1 MAQQKDELSLT
12 GFLKDFDRYSWS
24 SLRSDLMSGLAVAM
38 LTVPQAVAY
47 AIVAGLPIACGFL
60 AFIYSA
66 LAASLFCS
74 SRHLIVG
81 PSNAIAILIQAG
93 LSQIF
98 FTYYRDVTGPEREWI
113 AVQIVTQLGLLI
125 GVIQVLAAFFKLGRL
140 THFVSHSVI
149 VGYISGVA
157 LALTIGQLFL
167 LLGLPDAPATV
178 SSLFEKSAYIFTHI
192 HFIHWPTAIVG
203 FTCLFIIWILQKI
216 DSRLPSGVVML
227 AFMGIAFYLID
238 FFFTSGNFPL
248 LEWPAL
254 ASMIENIPMV
264 GITNGDG
271 VVPNWDLPFFNAG
284 IMNSLLPMAFAIAL
298 LGVMEAT
305 STSKS
310 IAANSGQRLST
321 NQEIFGLGIGN
332 MLSSFIGAMPV
343 SGSPLRS
350 VVNYQYGAQTRLSAV
365 FNAFFIM
372 VIVLVFGF
380 LLVHLPLAAMAAL
393 LIASAKNMVNFKQFL
408 LCMKATRSDN
418 FVLIITLLSC
428 LFFSLDIA
436 FYIGVVMSITLYLK
450 KAAIP
455 QVHEFTVDDKGVLH
469 SVEEGQPHESRKI
482 RLIKIEGELFFG
494 AADVFQ
500 STLKSI
506 AEDDTTT
513 RVIILQLKNA
523 RDIDATGCLA
533 IQQLYDYLRNS
544 GRHLIAC
551 GLTIQTWDVLSDA
564 GLVEMIGKS
573 NLHIFDEKHPLL
585 SMQKAFVRANELI
598 NTPIHQVDASLEAEV
613 LVSDKL
619 EEVVKL

>member
-1 MAQQKDELSLT
+1 MAQQKDDLSLT
-12 GFLKDFDRYSWS
+12 GITKDFERYSWGGF
-24 SLRSDLMSGLAVAM
+24 RRDLMAGLAVAM

-66 LAASLFCS
+66 LLSSLFSS

-81 PSNAIAILIQAG
+81 PSNAIAILVQAG
-93 LSQIF
+93 LAQIF
-98 FTYYRDVTGPEREWI
+98 FTYYRDVPAGPEKEWI
-113 AVQIVTQLGLLI
+113 AVQIVTQLALLI
-125 GVIQVLAAFFKLGRL
+125 GGIQILAAFFRLGRL

-157 LALTIGQLFL
+157 LALTISQLFV

-178 SSLFEKSAYIFTHI
+178 TSLFEKSAYILTHL
-192 HFIHWPTAIVG
+192 HAIHWPTAFIGVS
-203 FTCLFIIWILQKI
+203 CLFIIWFLQKI
-216 DSRLPSGVVML
+216 DSRLPAGVFML
-227 AFMGIAFYLID
+227 AFMGVIFYFINYLLI
-238 FFFTSGNFPL
+238 SGNFPL
-248 LEWPAL
+248 LEWPAFS
-254 ASMIENIPMV
+254 AMIEKIPMV
-264 GITNGDG
+264 GSTNGAG
-271 VVPNWDLPFFNAG
+271 LTPNWDLPFFSTG
-284 IMNSLLPMAFAIAL
+284 IMNSLLPVAFAIAL

-305 STSKS
+305 STAKS

-321 NQEIFGLGIGN
+321 NQEILGLGLGN
-332 MLSSFIGAMPV
+332 MLSAFIGAMPV
-343 SGSPLRS
+343 SGSPMRS
-350 VVNYQYGAQTRLSAV
+350 AVNYHYGAETRLSAV
-365 FNAFFIM
+365 FNAFFVIM
-372 VIVLVFGF
+372 IVLVFGF
-380 LLVHLPLAAMAAL
+380 LLVHLPVAAMAAL
-393 LIASAKNMVNFKQFL
+393 LITSAKNMVNFKQFL

-418 FVLIITLLSC
+418 FVLLITLSSC

-455 QVHEFTVDDKGVLH
+455 QVHEFTVDEDGILH
-469 SVEEGQPHESRKI
+469 SVETGNTHESRKI

-533 IQQLYDYLRNS
+533 IQQLFEYLKNS
-544 GRHLIAC
+544 GRHLIGC

-564 GLVEMIGKS
+564 GLIEQIGKS
-573 NLHIFDEKHPLL
+573 NLYIFDERHPQL
-585 SMQKAFVRANELI
+585 SMQKAFARANELLNI
-598 NTPIHQVDASLEAEV
+598 AVHPQSAPSELQEAV
-613 LVSDKL
+613 VSK
-619 EEVVKL
+619 ETAA